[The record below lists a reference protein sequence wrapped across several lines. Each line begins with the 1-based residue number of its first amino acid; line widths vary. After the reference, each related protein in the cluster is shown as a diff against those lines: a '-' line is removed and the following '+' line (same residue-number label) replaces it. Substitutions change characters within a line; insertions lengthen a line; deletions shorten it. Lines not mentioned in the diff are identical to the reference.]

1 MQVYVDEVVYSISE
15 ISRGWQIEVGQNN
28 FVITVQYMEL
38 SNHIANALN
47 LNLCMMTISY
57 VS

>member
-28 FVITVQYMEL
+28 FVITVQYKDGTIEQ
-38 SNHIANALN
+38 SNHISNALN
-47 LNLCMMTISY
+47 FICA
-57 VS
+57 